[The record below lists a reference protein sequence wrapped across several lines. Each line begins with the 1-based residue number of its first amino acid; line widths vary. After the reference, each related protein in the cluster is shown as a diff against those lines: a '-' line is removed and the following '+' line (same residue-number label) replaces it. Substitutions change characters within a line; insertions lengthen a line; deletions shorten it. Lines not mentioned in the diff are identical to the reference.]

1 MQELQWQGH
10 GIRPYAARK
19 PQKVWNQY
27 QPIINTLY
35 AERRTHDQMC
45 KILNDE
51 HGFDVSVGQL
61 RRRLLQAPPR
71 NTAAIASSSSTS
83 RCQGPARVSKQE
95 LKVPQRAPKTTE
107 SRVPSASLPS
117 PSDHVPDP
125 PACHL
130 DSSRLRLSTT
140 GAALSES
147 MEDVMRMYTTI
158 CDEGIEAD
166 INPSEV
172 STIVM
177 NDGFE
182 SDRQQASQTNISVPE
197 LPDTVLIHYQPTP
210 HTTTDTLH
218 TNTTLDGLYEDM
230 EVDPS
235 NDFPTNTGSIMPKGW
250 SGTIESKG
258 VDEFQAELWAQIRR
272 RRVCKEK
279 ATCDTATSGKPRLLR
294 PIRDR
299 TTRVCCV
306 CRKTDVSKVCES
318 CQHARCSGCC

>member
-1 MQELQWQGH
+1 MQELQWQGN

-19 PQKVWNQY
+19 SQKVWNQH
-27 QPIINTLY
+27 QDIINTLY
-35 AERRTHDQMC
+35 AERWTHNQIR
-45 KILNDE
+45 KILKDE
-51 HGFDVSVGQL
+51 HGFNISKGQL
-61 RRRLLQAPPR
+61 RRRLLQAPAR
-71 NTAAIASSSSTS
+71 NRAAISSRSPIS
-83 RCQGPARVSKQE
+83 RSRRRTRVSKGE
-95 LKVPQRAPKTTE
+95 SRVPQRAARTTE
-107 SRVPSASLPS
+107 SRVPAASPPS
-117 PSDHVPDP
+117 PSDHAPDP
-125 PACHL
+125 PVCHL
-130 DSSRLRLSTT
+130 DSSSVRLSMT
-140 GAALSES
+140 GAPLSES
-147 MEDVMRMYTTI
+147 VEDVLRRFTI
-158 CDEGIEAD
+158 LLDEGIEAD

-172 STIVM
+172 PTIVT

-182 SDRQQASQTNISVPE
+182 SILQQASQTNISVPE
-197 LPDTVLIHYQPTP
+197 LPDTILIHYQPTP

-235 NDFPTNTGSIMPKGW
+235 NDFPTNIGSIMPKGW

-318 CQHARCSGCC
+318 CQHARCSSCS